1 MNAWVALFL
10 AGVFEIGFTSFMK
23 LSDGFTKW
31 IYTGLFL
38 VSAYISFSLLSTAI
52 KTIPLGT
59 AYAIWTGIG
68 AAGTALIGM
77 LFFKDP
83 VTFGRIFFLLLLI
96 GSVAGL
102 KMVSTQE

>member
-10 AGVFEIGFTSFMK
+10 AGVFEIGFTTFMK
-23 LSDGFTKW
+23 LSDNFTKW
-31 IYTGLFL
+31 IYTGLFF

-68 AAGTALIGM
+68 AAGTAMIGI

-102 KMVSTQE
+102 KMVSTQA